1 MNALKSL
8 NIVALPKHPTNDPA
22 IKRRVK
28 LLAQLEQQLEL
39 AKNPNFV
46 VTTQKWRKQDDGGK
60 VLVEKQKRV
69 KKWWFVDMMGTSFFT
84 IRYGAKLIELEKG
97 KAAISVGD
105 KANLVAVIEAVI
117 AAVRAGE
124 LDAALG
130 GIERVGQKSG
140 GPSANQAMK
149 VKAA

>member
-8 NIVALPKHPTNDPA
+8 NIVALPKQPANDPA

-46 VTTQKWRKQDDGGK
+46 VTQQKWQKQEDGGK

-69 KKWWFVDMMGTSFFT
+69 KKWWFVDMMGNCFFT
-84 IRYGAKLIELEKG
+84 VRYGAKLIELEKG
-97 KAAISVGD
+97 KAAIGVGD
-105 KANLVAVIEAVI
+105 KVDLVAVIEAVI
-117 AAVRAGE
+117 AAVKAGE
-124 LDAALG
+124 LDAAMGGFERLG
-130 GIERVGQKSG
+130 Q
-140 GPSANQAMK
+140 SANQTVK
-149 VKAA
+149 VRAA

>member
-46 VTTQKWRKQDDGGK
+46 VTTQKWLKREDGEK
-60 VLVEKQKRV
+60 VRVEKRKRT
-69 KKWWFVDMMGTSFFT
+69 KKWWFVDMMDNCFFT
-84 IRYGAKLIELEKG
+84 VRYGAKVVELEKG
-97 KAAISVGD
+97 KAAIGVGD
-105 KANLVAVIEAVI
+105 KAELVAVIEAVI

-130 GIERVGQKSG
+130 GIERVGEKVAQ
-140 GPSANQAMK
+140 SAK
-149 VKAA
+149 VRAA